1 MYTQYTQFSESDRD
15 LFGQYND
22 LEDRIRAA
30 RGNAPTDI
38 LTGFAKILVKSA
50 TSLLVVFTPFAKVT
64 SAVGGCLIVFSVGFL
79 SFFVALIWLP
89 LYYMLIG
96 TSWLWVRAWYL
107 RIILLLPGIVI
118 AFIADMWV
126 MFTPDFR
133 RDSGLKKRALC
144 EEWPLSWYINNPPKQ
159 SVV

>member
-15 LFGQYND
+15 LFSQYND
-22 LEDRIRAA
+22 LEDRVRAA
-30 RGNAPTDI
+30 RANAPRDI
-38 LTGFAKILVKSA
+38 LTRFTRMLVKYV

-64 SAVGGCLIVFSVGFL
+64 SAIGGCLIVFTIGFL
-79 SFFVALIWLP
+79 SFLFALIWLP
-89 LYYMLIG
+89 MYRLLIW
-96 TSWLWVRAWYL
+96 TSWLWIKAWYL
-107 RIILLLPGIVI
+107 RLLLLFPGFVI

-133 RDSGLKKRALC
+133 RDSGRKKRALC
-144 EEWPLSWYINNPPKQ
+144 EEWPLSWYINSPPKQ